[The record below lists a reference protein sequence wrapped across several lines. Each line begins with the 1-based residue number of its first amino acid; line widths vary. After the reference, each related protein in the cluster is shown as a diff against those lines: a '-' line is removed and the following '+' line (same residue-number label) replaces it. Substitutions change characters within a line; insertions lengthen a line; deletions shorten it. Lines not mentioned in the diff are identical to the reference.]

1 MSSEERHRSNC
12 VYRPAETKTPSS
24 PTVFCPPHKSRAYDS
39 AHNPTSFRC
48 AFLNRALP
56 HRDSRQIL
64 LRQNC
69 LTQTGLPQTGI
80 VFSTAAS
87 STVLLVSQDLTTA
100 RDDML
105 QDGALTTV
113 HTLSV
118 FHIAGHSATLG
129 ALSTSAS
136 ALASSY
142 IQRPYRQPMCKFPPR
157 HPAPSCAMG
166 IQKFRSLSYRRMGL
180 EAAVLLNFSQLF
192 FSFAGKKL

>member
-56 HRDSRQIL
+56 HRDTRQIL

-118 FHIAGHSATLG
+118 FHIAGHSATLADVQIPPSTSSAELRDG
-129 ALSTSAS
+129 HTKIPKLELQEDGSRGRSAAKFLST
-136 ALASSY
+136 
-142 IQRPYRQPMCKFPPR
+142 
-157 HPAPSCAMG
+157 
-166 IQKFRSLSYRRMGL
+166 
-180 EAAVLLNFSQLF
+180 V
-192 FSFAGKKL
+192 FSFAGRF